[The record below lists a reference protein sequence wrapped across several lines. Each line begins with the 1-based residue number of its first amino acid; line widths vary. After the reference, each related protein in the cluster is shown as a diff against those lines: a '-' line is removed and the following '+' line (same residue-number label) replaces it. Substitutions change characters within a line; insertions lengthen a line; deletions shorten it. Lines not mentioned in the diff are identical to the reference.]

1 MLACRREDANGISQR
16 KVASEF
22 RDLEQCGRLTFIR
35 RTEEA
40 ETVATEIERRLQNLG
55 IVLPGLPAPGGNFVP
70 AKTVGSVV
78 YLSGVISTNAEG
90 VITGTVGLDRTVD
103 EGYGAARAC
112 ALTQLAVLKRH
123 LGSLDAVKAVVGVN
137 GYVNA
142 VAGFADSPK
151 VINGVSDLLV
161 EVLGEAG
168 HHVRAAIGV
177 SALPR
182 NALVEVQMTVEI
194 ER

>member
-1 MLACRREDANGISQR
+1 MGHVSVQNARCKWNLAAKSYHQR
-16 KVASEF
+16 
-22 RDLEQCGRLTFIR
+22 QCGRLTFIR
-35 RTEEA
+35 SAEEA
-40 ETVATEIERRLQNLG
+40 ETVATEIERRLQDLG
-55 IVLPGLPAPGGNFVP
+55 IILPALPAPGGNFVP

-103 EGYGAARAC
+103 EGYAAARAC
-112 ALTQLAVLKRH
+112 ALTQLGVLKRH
-123 LGSLDAVKAVVGVN
+123 LGSLDPVKGIVGVN

-151 VINGVSDLLV
+151 VINGASDLLV

-168 HHVRAAIGV
+168 RHVRAAIGV

>member
-1 MLACRREDANGISQR
+1 MN
-16 KVASEF
+16 
-22 RDLEQCGRLTFIR
+22 QCVRLTFIHR
-35 RTEEA
+35 AEGVEA
-40 ETVATEIERRLQNLG
+40 VATEIEKRLHNLG

-70 AKTVGSVV
+70 AKTVGSMV

-90 VITGTVGLDRTVD
+90 VIAGTVGLDRTVD
-103 EGYGAARAC
+103 EGYAAARAC
-112 ALTQLAVLKRH
+112 ALTQLAVLKYH
-123 LGSLDAVKAVVGVN
+123 LGSLDAIKSVVGVN

-142 VAGFADSPK
+142 AAGFADSPR
-151 VINGVSDLLV
+151 VINGASDLLV
-161 EVLGEAG
+161 EVLGDAG

-194 ER
+194 AR